1 MFYQPLV
8 TTVKYLRQFTSWKKR
23 IYSVPSLRG
32 SRTGGSVL
40 ASVDD
45 CITSWC
51 MAKTVLPAR
60 GSACVLT
67 GSQKGTERDQDP
79 AFETNTPPPN
89 TKLLGETSQALWRS
103 HTQVSKGLPL
113 VSASLKVPPCQQHS
127 EKHAPHTWAL
137 ERLIISQAQ
146 QGSRENEI
154 FHGRLVKIGAQSY
167 GFRMPD
173 CRMLK
178 VCGIY
183 CVVDKE
189 TIYLHGDIFMYR
201 DS

>member
-1 MFYQPLV
+1 MVHGKDSTACQR
-8 TTVKYLRQFTSWKKR
+8 KYVCPDRK
-23 IYSVPSLRG
+23 PEG
-32 SRTGGSVL
+32 N
-40 ASVDD
+40 
-45 CITSWC
+45 
-51 MAKTVLPAR
+51 
-60 GSACVLT
+60 
-67 GSQKGTERDQDP
+67 TERDQDP
-79 AFETNTPPPN
+79 AFETNTPSLQI
-89 TKLLGETSQALWRS
+89 TKLLGETSQPLWRS

-127 EKHAPHTWAL
+127 EKQAPHTWTF

>member
-1 MFYQPLV
+1 MTASHRGAWQ
-8 TTVKYLRQFTSWKKR
+8 RQYCLPEEVRVSWQEARRERRGTR
-23 IYSVPSLRG
+23 IQL
-32 SRTGGSVL
+32 L
-40 ASVDD
+40 
-45 CITSWC
+45 
-51 MAKTVLPAR
+51 K
-60 GSACVLT
+60 
-67 GSQKGTERDQDP
+67 Q
-79 AFETNTPPPN
+79 TPPLQI
-89 TKLLGETSQALWRS
+89 TKLLGETSQPLWRS

-146 QGSRENEI
+146 QGNRENEI